1 MSNGDTVEI
10 TTDAPGFPVVIHK
23 SHDHF
28 GGGSFVGGIMVGV
41 VGLLMVQRRRRR
53 IAEQVEPQAA
63 APYRYDAEVEALRRR
78 TATLERIVTEPAAR
92 LDREI
97 DALR

>member
-1 MSNGDTVEI
+1 MSRTVEI
-10 TTDAPGFPVVIHK
+10 TTDAPNFPVVVHRD
-23 SHDHF
+23 HNHF
-28 GGGSFVGGIMVGV
+28 GGGSFVGGVMVGAI
-41 VGLLMVQRRRRR
+41 GLLMLQRRRRR
-53 IAEQVEPQAA
+53 RLDDEPQPQPRADA
-63 APYRYDAEVEALRRR
+63 SRYEAEVEALRRR